1 MGILITEGKIPGDP
15 ADLARFRRRS
25 VFPDQRKGIPKDSH
39 REENAI
45 HGAECGSDKE
55 SSVKTSIQKIIS
67 EENQRRSRM
76 TETAFDEGTGE
87 AGIFCISKS
96 DLMTEAA
103 SEIQRNRLIL
113 GSISAVLLLAGFTN
127 YFNVMVT
134 GVLARKK
141 ELKIMENVGMTESKS
156 GQ

>member
-1 MGILITEGKIPGDP
+1 MELN
-15 ADLARFRRRS
+15 
-25 VFPDQRKGIPKDSH
+25 VDQT
-39 REENAI
+39 
-45 HGAECGSDKE
+45 KE

-113 GSISAVLLLAGFTN
+113 GSISACPFTGRL
-127 YFNVMVT
+127 YKLF
-134 GVLARKK
+134 
-141 ELKIMENVGMTESKS
+141 
-156 GQ
+156 